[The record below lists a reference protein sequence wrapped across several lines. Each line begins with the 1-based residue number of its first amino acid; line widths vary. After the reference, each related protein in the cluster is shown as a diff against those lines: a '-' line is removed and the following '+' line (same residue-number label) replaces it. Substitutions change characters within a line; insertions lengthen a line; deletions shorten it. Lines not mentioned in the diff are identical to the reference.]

1 MPLYTSN
8 FAFHRS
14 QLSKFEKQN
23 TTKTKTII
31 LLFAQNHELLSRTLE
46 MSAWDAE
53 TNDGWSHEQP
63 CSCAKCGT
71 DTDTDTDTD
80 KEFKDVLKVEIQE
93 KNVGWFAGKD
103 CSKIKNYIIDKTF
116 EEVGGDTELFCE
128 VVTKEGDVF
137 VRIKAQDAKGLE
149 ALRENVRRHE
159 EIFKEKEKQTRL
171 RFRARLDHDKIGKMI
186 GSRGSNIDLLRNEI
200 RRDCTLFDDHIY
212 VKVEKYNSE
221 EEDKEYKPI
230 GDFSEGEEET
240 VMITVDLFTEH
251 RDETERV
258 ICKMMG
264 REVEELMEKKSSL
277 TLQVGDLWNF

>member
-1 MPLYTSN
+1 M
-8 FAFHRS
+8 
-14 QLSKFEKQN
+14 
-23 TTKTKTII
+23 
-31 LLFAQNHELLSRTLE
+31 LFAQNHELLSRTLE

-63 CSCAKCGT
+63 CSCAKC
-71 DTDTDTDTD
+71 DTD

-116 EEVGGDTELFCE
+116 KEVGGDTELFCE

-149 ALRENVRRHE
+149 ALRDNVRRHE

-212 VKVEKYNSE
+212 VKVEKYISE
-221 EEDKEYKPI
+221 DEDKVDMVMDP
-230 GDFSEGEEET
+230 DACLEGET
-240 VMITVDLFTEH
+240 VMITVDLFTEDW
-251 RDETERV
+251 DETIEMV
-258 ICKMMG
+258 GDILEK
-264 REVEELMEKKSSL
+264 EVKELMEKKSSP

>member
-1 MPLYTSN
+1 M
-8 FAFHRS
+8 
-14 QLSKFEKQN
+14 
-23 TTKTKTII
+23 
-31 LLFAQNHELLSRTLE
+31 LFAQNHEQLSRTLE

-63 CSCAKCGT
+63 CSCAKC
-71 DTDTDTDTD
+71 DTD

-186 GSRGSNIDLLRNEI
+186 GSHGSNINLLRNEI
-200 RRDCTLFDDHIY
+200 MRDCTLFDDHIY

-240 VMITVDLFTEH
+240 VMITVDLFTED
-251 RDETERV
+251 RDETELV
-258 ICKMMG
+258 IFKMMG
-264 REVEELMEKKSSL
+264 REVEELMEKKAM
-277 TLQVGDLWNF
+277 TRPRVNVQVGDLWDF